1 MLFRTLSA
9 AVYGIDADL
18 VDIEVDI
25 TPTRGE
31 SDQPPSVTIV
41 GLPDAAV
48 RESRERIRAAI
59 QNCGFFFP
67 FQKTTINLAPADVRK
82 EGASFDL
89 PIALGILGASGD
101 LAEEANLIHMLCV
114 GELSLDGRVRP
125 IKGALPIAILAREGK
140 IRYVILPEENAKE
153 AAVVA
158 GVNVYPV
165 ANLRSAT
172 ELIAALRSAD
182 PPAPLK
188 VDPAEILS
196 HTENYNVDFREV
208 RGQISAKRALEIA
221 SAGGHNILL
230 IGPPGSGKTM
240 LAKRLPTIMPPLEF
254 EAALELTKIHSVA
267 GLTGRAGL
275 VTERPFRSP
284 HHTISDA
291 GLIGGGAVP
300 RPGEVSLAHQGVLFL
315 DELPEFDR
323 SVLEVLRQ
331 PLEDQKVTISRASMS
346 LTFPA
351 SFMLAAAM
359 NPCPCGFWNDPTR
372 ECRCSPPQIQR
383 YVGRISG
390 PLLDRIDIHI
400 DVPAV
405 KFRELT
411 GDAPPE
417 TDSSTTIRNR
427 VIAARERQLKR
438 FEGEKIFANSAM
450 TPRMI
455 RRHCRIDAA
464 SEQMLEQA
472 MTRVGLSARAYDRI
486 LKVSRTIADLEGCE
500 KIASTHVSEAVGYR
514 SLDRTYWT

>member
-18 VDIEVDI
+18 VDIEVDL
-25 TPTRGE
+25 TTARGE
-31 SDQPPSVTIV
+31 SDQQPSVTIV

-67 FQKTTINLAPADVRK
+67 FHKTTINLAPADVRK

-89 PIALGILGASGD
+89 PIALGILGANGD
-101 LAEEANLIHMLCV
+101 LAEESSLIHVLCV
-114 GELSLDGRVRP
+114 GELSLDGRVRA
-125 IKGALPIAILAREGK
+125 IKGALPIAILAREGS
-140 IRYVILPEENAKE
+140 IRHLVLPEENAKE

-158 GVNVYPV
+158 GVNVYSV
-165 ANLRSAT
+165 ADLQSAVR
-172 ELIAALRSAD
+172 LVAALRSND
-182 PPAPLK
+182 PPLPLK
-188 VDPAEILS
+188 VDPAEVLGR
-196 HTENYNVDFREV
+196 TEHYNVDFKEV
-208 RGQISAKRALEIA
+208 RGQFSAKRALEIA

-240 LAKRLPTIMPPLEF
+240 LAKRLPTILPPLEF

-275 VTERPFRSP
+275 VTQRPFRSP

-331 PLEDQKVTISRASMS
+331 PLEDQKVTISRAAMS

-372 ECRCSPPQIQR
+372 DCRCSPIQIQR

-405 KFRELT
+405 KFRELA
-411 GDAPPE
+411 GEDAPE
-417 TDSSTTIRNR
+417 TDGSEAIRQR
-427 VIAARERQLKR
+427 VIAARARQLER
-438 FEGEKIFANSAM
+438 FRGEKIFANSAM

-455 RRHCRIDAA
+455 RKHCRIEVA
-464 SEQMLEQA
+464 SEHLLELA
-472 MTRVGLSARAYDRI
+472 MTRQGLSARAYDRI
-486 LKVSRTIADLEGCE
+486 LKVSRTIADLEGCDA
-500 KIASTHVSEAVGYR
+500 IGPGHVSEAVGYR

>member
-18 VDIEVDI
+18 VDIEVDL
-25 TPTRGE
+25 TAARGE
-31 SDQPPSVTIV
+31 SDQQPSVTIV

-59 QNCGFFFP
+59 QNCGFYFP
-67 FQKTTINLAPADVRK
+67 FHKTTINLAPADVRK

-89 PIALGILGASGD
+89 PIALGILGANGD
-101 LAEEANLIHMLCV
+101 LAEESNLIHVLCV
-114 GELSLDGRVRP
+114 GELSLDGRVRA
-125 IKGALPIAILAREGK
+125 IKGALPIAILAREGS
-140 IRYVILPEENAKE
+140 IRHLILPEENAKE

-165 ANLRSAT
+165 ADLQSAVK
-172 ELIAALRSAD
+172 LVAALRSPN

-188 VDPAEILS
+188 VDPSDILGRLE
-196 HTENYNVDFREV
+196 HYNVDFKEV
-208 RGQISAKRALEIA
+208 RGQLSAKRALEIA

-240 LAKRLPTIMPPLEF
+240 LAKRLPTILPPLEF

-275 VTERPFRSP
+275 VTQRPFRSP

-372 ECRCSPPQIQR
+372 DCRCSPIQIQR

-405 KFRELT
+405 KFRELA
-411 GDAPPE
+411 GADAPE
-417 TDSSTTIRNR
+417 TDSSEAIRQR
-427 VIAARERQLKR
+427 VIAARERQQQR
-438 FEGEKIFANSAM
+438 FRGEKIFSNAAM

-455 RRHCRIDAA
+455 RKYCRIDIA
-464 SEQMLEQA
+464 SEQMLEAA
-472 MTRVGLSARAYDRI
+472 MTRQGLSARAYDRI
-486 LKVSRTIADLEGCE
+486 LKVSRTIADLEGCDS
-500 KIASTHVSEAVGYR
+500 IGPNHVSEAVGYR
-514 SLDRTYWT
+514 SLDRTYWA